1 VNTLFNKILMVIGS
15 ISLVLIILLTSV
27 ELITFNKQFYMK
39 QMDKNNIASNI
50 EVSRDDLE
58 DIVQKIINYLKDEE
72 DNLNIVKN
80 VDKEEREIFNEQENI
95 HMLDV
100 KKLIEKGFLVRKI
113 LIFIFIIMLAFT
125 ILKKQ
130 TKLLVEIQGRTIGFS
145 IVFILVLAF
154 IININF
160 NKYFTVFHEIFFAND
175 LWLLDPKTSILINIL
190 PLEFFISTAIA
201 IGVTFLILLAIVMI
215 ICKKIRS

>member
-1 VNTLFNKILMVIGS
+1 MNTLFNKILMVIGS